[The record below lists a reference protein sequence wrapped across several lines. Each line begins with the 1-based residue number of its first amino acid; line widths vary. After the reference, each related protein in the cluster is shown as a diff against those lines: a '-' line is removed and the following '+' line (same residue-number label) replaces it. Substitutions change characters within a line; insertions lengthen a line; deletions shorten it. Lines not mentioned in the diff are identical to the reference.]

1 MRGADDN
8 RVSTASEEP
17 QGAAT
22 APARSGRAAAKT
34 GRGSAMARYELPAPH
49 LHEGAPLARLAA
61 GQGESGVTYRTLQR
75 WLAAYRRGGL

>member
-1 MRGADDN
+1 MSAVREADDN

-22 APARSGRAAAKT
+22 ATAPARSGRAATGT

-49 LHEGAPLARLAA
+49 LHEGVPLARLAA
-61 GQGESGVTYRTLQR
+61 GPMPFS
-75 WLAAYRRGGL
+75 